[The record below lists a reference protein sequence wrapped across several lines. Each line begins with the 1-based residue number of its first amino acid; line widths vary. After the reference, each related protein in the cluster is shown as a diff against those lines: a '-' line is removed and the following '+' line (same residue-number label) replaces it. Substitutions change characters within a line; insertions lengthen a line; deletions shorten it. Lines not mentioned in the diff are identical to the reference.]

1 MSGKTLEIQIH
12 RQETKPG
19 FYVARY
25 QSPVLQAT
33 YTVEFPGTVVGAV
46 ALHHFTEM
54 LKTRYP
60 AGGMIRFLLP
70 PDETLHPVLR
80 DALSME
86 RHVS

>member
-1 MSGKTLEIQIH
+1 MNGKTLEIKVS
-12 RQETKPG
+12 RQEAKPG

-25 QSPVLQAT
+25 RSPVLGAT

-60 AGGMIRFLLP
+60 VGGMVRFLLP
-70 PDETLHPVLR
+70 PDETLHPVLQ
-80 DALSME
+80 DVLSVE
-86 RHVS
+86 RYTS